1 MDISMQGQ
9 TALITGA
16 SRGLGRYLCKSFA
29 AAGANV
35 AAVARSETDLST
47 LKEEIDP
54 TGQTIET
61 IPASVS
67 DFNAM
72 NGAVHQT
79 LKRWKS
85 IDVLV
90 NNAGTSIKTSF
101 EDLTKEEIDTV
112 IDVNLKGLIY
122 TTRLV
127 VPQML
132 RQRSGT
138 IFNISSIASTRGLKG
153 NGLYFAT
160 KFGVN
165 GFGESLS
172 KYLMEN
178 NIHVVTLCPG
188 GIDTTWWDRSEYKY
202 DKKLLIKPADIAKL
216 METVL
221 TLPKNVLFQ
230 KVIFFPTCEVERW

>member
-1 MDISMQGQ
+1 
-9 TALITGA
+9 
-16 SRGLGRYLCKSFA
+16 LGRYLCKSFA

-35 AAVARSETDLST
+35 AAVARSEADLST
-47 LKEEIDP
+47 LREEIDP
-54 TGQTIET
+54 TGQTVET
-61 IPASVS
+61 IPASVT
-67 DFNAM
+67 DYDAM
-72 NGAVHQT
+72 SGAVDQI
-79 LKRWKS
+79 LKRWQS

-90 NNAGTSIKTSF
+90 NNAGTSSRTSF
-101 EDLTKEEIDTV
+101 ENLTKEDIDTV

-127 VPQML
+127 VPHML

-138 IFNISSIASTRGLKG
+138 IFNISSTASTRGLKG

-178 NIHVVTLCPG
+178 NIHIVTLCPG

-216 METVL
+216 IETVL

-230 KVIFFPTCEVERW
+230 KAVFFPTCEVETW